1 MMPDSQHDLL
11 PSSDWPLMV
20 DLYELA
26 MAQAYWKAGLDGV
39 AVFSLFYRQQP
50 PHRNY
55 MLACGQQSVCRIIQE
70 LQFTAD
76 QLQRLQRLD
85 MFQPEFLEW
94 LANFRFTGN
103 INCLPEGTP
112 VFAQEPF
119 LEVEAPVIE
128 AQLLESL
135 VMNYVHLETL
145 LASKAARI
153 VTAAGDRPV
162 IDFGMRRMHG
172 LDAAYRGVRAYKIA
186 GLAGTS
192 HVLAGQDFDL
202 PVRGTMAHSFIQA
215 HDDELAA
222 FRTYA
227 RLYPGTTLLVD
238 TYDTRRAVDRIIR
251 WLSAD
256 PDAHISGIR
265 LDSGDMV
272 EQARHCRQ
280 RLDDAG
286 FEHIR
291 ILASG
296 GLDEYA
302 IQAMVKAGAPID
314 GFGVGTALGSSSD
327 SPTLDLAYK
336 LTEYTGLPR
345 MKNSPG
351 KQSFPGAKQV
361 YRQTNGLGHFSGD
374 VITGRNER
382 CDGEPLLVPTLRA
395 GQLVAGA
402 IASLEGSRRYC
413 QDMIRKLPKALLSL
427 DDSVHYP
434 VTISRHL
441 KSVQQLTIAE
451 LQGKERSDP

>member
-1 MMPDSQHDLL
+1 MSTDNGHDLL
-11 PSSDWPLMV
+11 PTAEWPLMV

-26 MAQAYWKAGLDGV
+26 MAQAYWAAQHDQV
-39 AVFSLFYRQQP
+39 AVFSLFYRKQP

-55 MLACGQQSVCRIIQE
+55 MLACGQQSVCRVIRD
-70 LQFTAD
+70 LHFTPAQIERLR
-76 QLQRLQRLD
+76 QLE
-85 MFQPEFLEW
+85 MFKPDFLAW
-94 LANFRFTGN
+94 LAEFRFSGDVR
-103 INCLPEGTP
+103 CLPEGTP

-153 VTAAGDRPV
+153 VQTAGERPV

-192 HVLAGQDFDL
+192 HILAGQDFGL
-202 PVRGTMAHSFIQA
+202 PVRGTMAHSFIQS

-222 FRTYA
+222 FQTYV

-238 TYDTRRAVDRIIR
+238 TYNTREAVDRIIQ
-251 WLSAD
+251 WLSTD
-256 PDAHISGIR
+256 PEAHISGIR
-265 LDSGDMV
+265 LDSGDMA
-272 EQARHCRQ
+272 EQARYCRQ

-302 IQAMVKAGAPID
+302 IHAMNESGAPID
-314 GFGVGTALGSSSD
+314 GFGVGTALGAASD

-336 LTEYTGLPR
+336 LTEYDGQPR

-361 YRQTNGLGHFSGD
+361 FRQQDGSGQYAGD
-374 VITGRNER
+374 TIAGREEA
-382 CDGEPLLVPTLRA
+382 CDGTPLLIPTLRA
-395 GQLVAGA
+395 GKLVPGA
-402 IASLEGSRRYC
+402 IASLDDSRRYC
-413 QDMIRKLPKALLSL
+413 HEALHRLPEALLSL
-427 DDSVHYP
+427 KDGGDYP
-434 VTISRHL
+434 VTISDHL
-441 KSVQQLTIAE
+441 QE
-451 LQGKERSDP
+451 LQQATLMSLTGSSHSDP